1 MALPKANL
9 NPFAIIQPNPSAWQG
24 LVGKT
29 SSGFLTF
36 QSAMYGVRAGF
47 INLINTYLNRGL
59 DTIEKIF
66 PVYAPA
72 GHGNNIPSAYIASVE
87 RLTGIAR
94 NQKIESEQ
102 DLYKIGKAIVQVEE
116 GTFWVNQKE
125 FDDGFKLAVE
135 NKNFKKAAVV
145 ASSGVGILLLI
156 GFITYLVIS
165 NSEPKSES
173 HNDTVNG

>member
-1 MALPKANL
+1 MALPQANN

-72 GHGNNIPSAYIASVE
+72 GHGNNVPSAYISSVE
-87 RLTGIAR
+87 RLTGIPR
-94 NQKIESEQ
+94 NQKIESEA
-102 DLYKIGKAIVQVEE
+102 DLYKVGRAIVQVEE
-116 GTFWVNQKE
+116 GHFWVNQKD

-135 NKNFKKAAVV
+135 NKNLKKAAVV
-145 ASSGVGILLLI
+145 AGSGVGVLLLV
-156 GFITYLVIS
+156 GLITYLLIN
-165 NSEPKSES
+165 NSQPKAEIE
-173 HNDTVNG
+173 